1 LPVVADLAQ
10 LSRVQ
15 PEFAGH
21 LYLRVREAVPI
32 ARLNPGLNLRRK
44 RLL

>member
-1 LPVVADLAQ
+1 VLDELRQRRLPGLLPVVADLAE

-21 LYLRVREAVPI
+21 LHLRM
-32 ARLNPGLNLRRK
+32 
-44 RLL
+44 